1 MYSRSTDRGGR
12 RIKLPPGYDGNAFHR
27 ETGEIRPIGME
38 TEMKIHSPAAS
49 EEHWEAVETRAEPE
63 RDTLAMDGEEECREQ
78 ADRETELL
86 PVPAGGEN
94 RADTESFL
102 AGLLSHLGSE
112 DWLLFLVILLLV
124 ADGSDAWD
132 LILLLGL
139 LLAVK

>member
-27 ETGEIRPIGME
+27 DTGEIRPIGME

-63 RDTLAMDGEEECREQ
+63 MELPAMEREEECRKQPQE
-78 ADRETELL
+78 EVGGL
-86 PVPAGGEN
+86 PVPSGGEK
-94 RADTESFL
+94 RAETESFL